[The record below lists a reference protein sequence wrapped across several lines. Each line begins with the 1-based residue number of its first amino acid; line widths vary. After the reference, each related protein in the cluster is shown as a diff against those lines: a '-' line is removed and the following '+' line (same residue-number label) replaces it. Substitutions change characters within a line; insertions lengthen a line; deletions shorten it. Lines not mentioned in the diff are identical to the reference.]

1 MALGKYLCAFQDYND
16 KFWTFSRI
24 LLPITL

>member
-1 MALGKYLCAFQDYND
+1 MALAKYLCEFQDYND
-16 KFWTFSRI
+16 EFWTFSRI